1 MQSNLIPSAPMRLP
15 TPLVVLLVIGATACG
30 DDLSVVVDVT
40 HPGPVAKTVI
50 SVYES
55 ESVDCTKIEFGDL
68 DENALEATRGA
79 EEIHDATGVTG
90 DLDGISRTED
100 KAIVARG
107 YNDDDELIAAGCK
120 MKGVVKG
127 RDHVAIDTVPAMV
140 ISAVSD
146 SADPYTLTV
155 LGTKP
160 DGGLLAKRE
169 VSWQVYAPVGST
181 PLNASLATISG
192 DAEWQPIKNGCTNN
206 NGVAKL
212 HPVPPSVIGGFA
224 TRIRGSWAA
233 NTLPLE
239 SALSRA
245 DLTMPVLLRPPAT
258 VKHACAVKIAG
269 TMRRLICLDTDA
281 SSNPIAR
288 ELSVSVG
295 SGRGSFT
302 TVGTSALTTTP
313 VGVFAKPAAIKGDQD
328 VYVVDT
334 AGDQKALFGAPV
346 AAQTLCPTCAVTDF
360 LYAPACTGDPDAK
373 LYLQEGTALRVM
385 SATGGATTL
394 LSMFTDA
401 GLVGFTLKSAGC
413 VNQMTPQSSK
423 LDRQVAVIDVTVVD
437 NGAMLTL
444 TRGFYNCDQAGCNKL
459 LLPVAGAG
467 VGFATTATGE
477 HRLVGASLDATGL
490 VISSWII
497 RPTFDTATRID
508 LLLERDRLP
517 AAGIPHELVIDT
529 LDDDAGDD
537 MVWDIASPR
546 GTTLELAYS
555 RMAGTQRLEVVAPIT
570 NLATEDLQLADLSGD
585 GHPELIMVG
594 VIGSGPAGT
603 TPVTAIPTHVAPA
616 ATATVGEECR

>member
-1 MQSNLIPSAPMRLP
+1 MRLA
-15 TPLVVLLVIGATACG
+15 VLLVIGATAFGATACG

-55 ESVDCTKIEFGDL
+55 ASVDCTKIEFGDL
-68 DENALEATRGA
+68 DANALEATRVA
-79 EEIHDATGVTG
+79 EEIHDASGVTG

-107 YNDDDELIAAGCK
+107 FNDDGELIAAGCK

-127 RDHVAIDTVPAMV
+127 HDHVAIDTVPAMI

-169 VSWQVYAPVGST
+169 VSWQVYAPIGST
-181 PLNASLATISG
+181 PLTASLATISG
-192 DAEWQPIKNGCTNN
+192 DAEWQPVKNACTNG

-233 NTLPLE
+233 NTLPFDT
-239 SALSRA
+239 ALSRA
-245 DLTMPVLLRPPAT
+245 DLTMPFMLRPPAT
-258 VKHACAVKIAG
+258 VKHACAVKISG
-269 TMRRLICLDTDA
+269 STRRLICLDTDLGG
-281 SSNPIAR
+281 NPIAR
-288 ELSVSVG
+288 ELAITIG
-295 SGRGSFT
+295 SGRGTFT
-302 TVGTSALTTTP
+302 SAGVAALTTPP
-313 VGVFAKPAAIKGDQD
+313 VGVVAKPAAIKGDQD
-328 VYVVDT
+328 VYMIDT
-334 AGDQKALFGAPV
+334 AGDQKALFGAP
-346 AAQTLCPTCAVTDF
+346 AAAPTLCPTCAVTDF

-373 LYLQEGTALRVM
+373 LYLQEGTSLRVM
-385 SATGGATTL
+385 SANGGVTTPLAKFVDMTL
-394 LSMFTDA
+394 L
-401 GLVGFTLKSAGC
+401 GLQLKSAGC

-423 LDRQVAVIDVTVVD
+423 LDRQVVVLDVTVPE
-437 NGAMLTL
+437 GSATLTL
-444 TRGFYNCDQAGCNKL
+444 TRGFYSCDALGCNKL

-467 VGFATTATGE
+467 VAFAMTTTGE
-477 HRLVGASLDATGL
+477 RRLVGASIDATGL
-490 VISSWII
+490 VMSSWII
-497 RPTFDTATRID
+497 RPTFDTTTRVD

-517 AAGIPHELVIDT
+517 AAQAPHDLVIGT
-529 LDDDAGDD
+529 IDDDAGYD
-537 MVWDIASPR
+537 MVWNIASPTR
-546 GTTLELAYS
+546 TTLELAYS
-555 RMAGTQRLEVVAPIT
+555 RMAGPQRLEVVAPIA
-570 NLATEDLQLADLSGD
+570 NFVSDDLQLEDLSGD

-594 VIGSGPAGT
+594 AIGSGAGNT

-616 ATATVGEECR
+616 ATATVGDECR